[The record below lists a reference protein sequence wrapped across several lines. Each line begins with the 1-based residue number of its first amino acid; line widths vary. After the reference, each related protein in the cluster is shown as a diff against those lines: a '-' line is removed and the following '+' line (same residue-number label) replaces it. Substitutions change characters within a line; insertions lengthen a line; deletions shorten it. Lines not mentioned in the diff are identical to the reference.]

1 MFFQR
6 TLVHGDVTP
15 RERAVIRIQAAWRC
29 YTNRRIY
36 RYYRDLI
43 NFRNSGDP
51 MVMLRAINPSEASLL
66 DASTNAQVRFRLGG
80 SAFPPTIYYKIFTRG
95 AVCDMNAFSPKD
107 YTTARQIG
115 PRNVNIRPSRP
126 VGNAYYGATQCG
138 TNTGGWY
145 RRWDNNGWRPVTS
158 KVIAPTTDID
168 PITQVIRQRKEKK
181 RQWMKQLYMDH
192 LQEKSSDNNT
202 DIVAAA
208 EPAIDFDSPDWE
220 AQATDMFNVSYDAK
234 KLD

>member
-66 DASTNAQVRFRLGG
+66 DASTNAQVRA
-80 SAFPPTIYYKIFTRG
+80 SDVVASVPPTFPIQ
-95 AVCDMNAFSPKD
+95 P
-107 YTTARQIG
+107 
-115 PRNVNIRPSRP
+115 PHHPHLP
-126 VGNAYYGATQCG
+126 
-138 TNTGGWY
+138 WY
-145 RRWDNNGWRPVTS
+145 SFKPCF
-158 KVIAPTTDID
+158 P
-168 PITQVIRQRKEKK
+168 
-181 RQWMKQLYMDH
+181 H
-192 LQEKSSDNNT
+192 LF
-202 DIVAAA
+202 I
-208 EPAIDFDSPDWE
+208 
-220 AQATDMFNVSYDAK
+220 
-234 KLD
+234 